1 MTEAEP
7 LSPRRQLLV
16 DAALEVCRGARA
28 CAA

>member
-16 DAALEVCRGARA
+16 DAAIAGGRRRTGCGA
-28 CAA
+28 